1 MIDTSVPLDILNNSG
16 KGTLNEHLA
25 IEFIE
30 INENYI
36 KSRMPVDHRT
46 RQQIGMLNGGA
57 SAALAE
63 TTASVASYLS
73 VERSEYICLG
83 LELKINH
90 LKPARSGYVFATASP
105 IHIGFQTHVWQVKI
119 EDESGEQIAFSTL
132 TLSILPVAGLNNPD
146 IKAFISKYNIK

>member
-1 MIDTSVPLDILNNSG
+1 MIDITVPLEILNDSG
-16 KGTLNEHLA
+16 KNTLIEHLS

-30 INENYI
+30 INENYL

-46 RQQIGMLNGGA
+46 QQQLGMLNGGA

-73 VERSEYICLG
+73 VERAEYICLG

-90 LKPARSGYVFATASP
+90 VKPARSGFVYATARS
-105 IHIGFQTHVWQVKI
+105 IHIGFQTHVWQVRI
-119 EDESGEQIAFSTL
+119 EDESNELIAFSTI
-132 TLSILPVAGLNNPD
+132 TMSVLPVAGLKNPE
-146 IKAFISKYNIK
+146 IKALVSKFVK

>member
-1 MIDTSVPLDILNNSG
+1 MIDTTVPLEILNKSG
-16 KGTLNEHLA
+16 INTLHEHLG

-30 INENYI
+30 INENYL
-36 KSRMPVDHRT
+36 KSKMPVDHRT
-46 RQQIGMLNGGA
+46 QQQMGMLNGGA

-73 VERSEYICLG
+73 VLRTDYICLG

-90 LKPARSGYVFATASP
+90 VKSARSGFVYATATP

-119 EDESGEQIAFSTL
+119 EDEANELIAFSTI

-146 IKAFISKYNIK
+146 IKAFVSRNTH